1 MAHQRLFYHPASLWL
16 VMLITLLPASLITW
30 TLFWREPSILSGVTA
45 SSAILFLAQGT
56 TWASFMK
63 LRHQKIDAHNRSF
76 WLKALAGSG
85 IFHITLLFLAVLASS
100 ASSAFSSFATFVMA
114 GPILA
119 SCYMWVLVR
128 QSARWQPVASV
139 PPPWSLNR
147 WRSLPKRTI
156 ASLTNEALPLPQP
169 DDRQTLPTLIT
180 AAVIALIATAL
191 VSHGLATNDLV
202 LVSKRG
208 TFHVSG
214 YDSIP
219 WAGLYIGLVLICIS
233 CIAGHLDKRP
243 NAHIYRRFRHLMV
256 WVVGFLFTLGGM
268 CRLLASL
275 FAVGVP
281 ENALTRG
288 DLSLGTG

>member
-1 MAHQRLFYHPASLWL
+1 MAHQRFFYHPASLWL
-16 VMLITLLPASLITW
+16 VILITLLPASLITW
-30 TLFWREPSILSGVTA
+30 TLFWREPNILSGTTA

-56 TWASFMK
+56 TWASFLK
-63 LRHQKIDAHNRSF
+63 LRHHKIDAYNRSF

-85 IFHITLLFLAVLASS
+85 IFHITLFFLAALASS
-100 ASSAFSSFATFVMA
+100 TFSPFAMFVLA

-119 SCYMWVLVR
+119 SCYMWILVR
-128 QSARWQPVASV
+128 QSSRWKPVASV
-139 PPPWSLNR
+139 PPPWNLHR
-147 WRSLPKRTI
+147 WCSLPKRAI
-156 ASLTNEALPLPQP
+156 ASLTNETLPLPQP

-219 WAGLYIGLVLICIS
+219 WAGLYIALVLICIS
-233 CIAGHLDKRP
+233 CISGHLDKRP

-256 WVVGFLFTLGGM
+256 WVVGFLFTLGV
-268 CRLLASL
+268 CVTFWHLFALLAS
-275 FAVGVP
+275 P
-281 ENALTRG
+281 RTH
-288 DLSLGTG
+288 